1 MANTTKTNIF
11 IRKYLTSEEINYI
24 INEML
29 NRDNAFEREIVK
41 IGMVAQLLVK
51 DLGEFEDCNGV
62 YDYIV
67 ENNIDLEKNIV
78 NYSII
83 DKLVDKELGV
93 DKFVKEFLIGFDKRI
108 NESMKNLDL
117 NGAIKELKELA
128 EENGNLRS
136 KNK

>member
-41 IGMVAQLLVK
+41 IGMIAQLLVK

-62 YDYIV
+62 YDYV
-67 ENNIDLEKNIV
+67 MENNIDLEKNIV

-83 DKLVDKELGV
+83 DKIVDKELSI
-93 DKFVKEFLIGFDKRI
+93 DKFMKEFIISFDERI

-117 NGAIKELKELA
+117 NGAIKELKEVA
-128 EENGNLRS
+128 ESNKEIMS
-136 KNK
+136 K

>member
-41 IGMVAQLLVK
+41 VGMVAQLLVK
-51 DLGEFEDCNGV
+51 DLGKFEDCNGV
-62 YDYIV
+62 YDYV
-67 ENNIDLEKNIV
+67 MENNIDLEKNIV

-83 DKLVDKELGV
+83 DKLVDKELGI
-93 DKFVKEFLIGFDKRI
+93 DKFMKEFLISFDEKI

-128 EENGNLRS
+128 EENKEVMS
-136 KNK
+136 K

>member
-41 IGMVAQLLVK
+41 VGMVAQLLVK
-51 DLGEFEDCNGV
+51 DLGKFEDCNGV
-62 YDYIV
+62 YDYV
-67 ENNIDLEKNIV
+67 MENNIDLEKNIV

-83 DKLVDKELGV
+83 DKLVDKELGI
-93 DKFVKEFLIGFDKRI
+93 DKFMKEFLISFDEKI

-128 EENGNLRS
+128 EENSGS
-136 KNK
+136 

>member
-1 MANTTKTNIF
+1 MANTTKANIF

-41 IGMVAQLLVK
+41 VGMVAQLLVK

-62 YDYIV
+62 YDYV
-67 ENNIDLEKNIV
+67 MENNIDLEKNIV

-83 DKLVDKELGV
+83 DKLVDKELSI
-93 DKFVKEFLIGFDKRI
+93 DKFMKEFIISFDERI

-117 NGAIKELKELA
+117 NGAIKELKEVA
-128 EENGNLRS
+128 ESNKEIMS
-136 KNK
+136 K

>member
-41 IGMVAQLLVK
+41 VGMVAQLLVK

-62 YDYIV
+62 YDYV
-67 ENNIDLEKNIV
+67 MENNIDIEKNIV

-83 DKLVDKELGV
+83 DKLVDKELSI
-93 DKFVKEFLIGFDKRI
+93 DKFMKEFIIGFDERL

-117 NGAIKELKELA
+117 NGAIKELKEVA
-128 EENGNLRS
+128 ESNKEIMS
-136 KNK
+136 K

>member
-41 IGMVAQLLVK
+41 VGMVAQLLVK

-62 YDYIV
+62 YDYV
-67 ENNIDLEKNIV
+67 MENNIDLEKNIV

-83 DKLVDKELGV
+83 DKLVDKELSI
-93 DKFVKEFLIGFDKRI
+93 DKFMKEFIIGFDERI

-117 NGAIKELKELA
+117 NGAIKELKEVA
-128 EENGNLRS
+128 ESNKEIMS
-136 KNK
+136 K

>member
-11 IRKYLTSEEINYI
+11 IKKYLTSDEINYI

-41 IGMVAQLLVK
+41 IGMIAQLVIK
-51 DLGEFEDCNGV
+51 DLGEFEDCNGI

-93 DKFVKEFLIGFDKRI
+93 DKFVKEFLIGFDERI

-117 NGAIKELKELA
+117 NGAIKELKEVA
-128 EENGNLRS
+128 ENNKEIMS
-136 KNK
+136 K

>member
-41 IGMVAQLLVK
+41 VGMVAQLLVK

-62 YDYIV
+62 YDYV
-67 ENNIDLEKNIV
+67 MENNIDLEKNIV

-83 DKLVDKELGV
+83 DKLVDKELSI
-93 DKFVKEFLIGFDKRI
+93 DKFMKEFIVGFDERI

-117 NGAIKELKELA
+117 NGAIKELKEVA
-128 EENGNLRS
+128 ESNKEIMS
-136 KNK
+136 K

>member
-51 DLGEFEDCNGV
+51 DLGEFEDCNGI
-62 YDYIV
+62 YDYV
-67 ENNIDLEKNIV
+67 MENNIDLEKNIV

-83 DKLVDKELGV
+83 DKIVDKELGV
-93 DKFVKEFLIGFDKRI
+93 DKFVKEFIIGFDERI

-117 NGAIKELKELA
+117 NGAIKELKEVA
-128 EENGNLRS
+128 ENNKEIMS
-136 KNK
+136 K

>member
-41 IGMVAQLLVK
+41 VGMVAQLLVK

-62 YDYIV
+62 YDYV
-67 ENNIDLEKNIV
+67 MENNIDIEKNIV

-83 DKLVDKELGV
+83 DKLVDKELSI
-93 DKFVKEFLIGFDKRI
+93 DKFMKEFIIGFDERI

-117 NGAIKELKELA
+117 NGAIKELKEVA
-128 EENGNLRS
+128 ESNKEIMS
-136 KNK
+136 K

>member
-41 IGMVAQLLVK
+41 IGMIAQLLIK
-51 DLGEFEDCNGV
+51 DLDTETFNDCNEI
-62 YDYIV
+62 YDYV
-67 ENNIDLEKNIV
+67 VKNNIDIEKNVV

-83 DKLVDKELGV
+83 DKLVDKELSIN
-93 DKFVKEFLIGFDKRI
+93 KFMKEFIIGFDERL

-117 NGAIKELKELA
+117 NGAIKELKEVA
-128 EENGNLRS
+128 ESNKEIMS
-136 KNK
+136 K

>member
-41 IGMVAQLLVK
+41 VGMVAQLLVK

-62 YDYIV
+62 YDYV
-67 ENNIDLEKNIV
+67 MENNIDLEKNIV

-83 DKLVDKELGV
+83 DKIVDKELSI
-93 DKFVKEFLIGFDKRI
+93 DKFMKEFIISFDERI

-117 NGAIKELKELA
+117 NGAIKELKEVA
-128 EENGNLRS
+128 ENNKEIMS
-136 KNK
+136 K